1 MKFVEFHVSDR
12 DLDLGASAYEGGR
25 RPFGFVV
32 HAPEYCHDTLID
44 LCSADDAQR
53 ALSTTRIQQT
63 IDLARDL
70 APLFEWDPAMFPH
83 GPKIVMHVG
92 GMSPAPD
99 SYDLEAATG
108 RLLTAL
114 RQLDTTGVDLLLE
127 NLPPYPWYFGGRWF
141 GHVICDAENTVLL
154 CKESGLGLCF
164 DTSHAALECTKSG
177 ASLLEFAK
185 SVAPFVRHL
194 HLSDG
199 AGTSGEGLQIGD
211 GSVNFVAL
219 LPLLLESHPTVIPEI
234 WMGHHENGLAFR
246 AALERLT
253 EIHWASLVLGRPSD
267 RRTRP
272 DLRALTV
279 MDDATIFTALV
290 VIDAN
295 RMGIAFVLD
304 NTRRVVGVVTD
315 GDIRHAFV
323 RGINLH
329 DDVTQAMTRNFVHGE
344 AGMSLAEVQA
354 RLPGRTQVMPVLD
367 DDGRL
372 VDFASLDTLGSGTP

>member
-1 MKFVEFHVSDR
+1 
-12 DLDLGASAYEGGR
+12 
-25 RPFGFVV
+25 
-32 HAPEYCHDTLID
+32 
-44 LCSADDAQR
+44 
-53 ALSTTRIQQT
+53 
-63 IDLARDL
+63 
-70 APLFEWDPAMFPH
+70 
-83 GPKIVMHVG
+83 
-92 GMSPAPD
+92 
-99 SYDLEAATG
+99 
-108 RLLTAL
+108 
-114 RQLDTTGVDLLLE
+114 
-127 NLPPYPWYFGGRWF
+127 
-141 GHVICDAENTVLL
+141 VICDAENTVLL
-154 CKESGLGLCF
+154 CKKSGLGLCF

-177 ASLLEFAK
+177 ASLLEFAR
-185 SVAPFVRHL
+185 SVAPLVRHL

-219 LPLLLESHPTVIPEI
+219 LPLLLESKPTVIPEI

-246 AALERLT
+246 DALERLT

-279 MDDATIFTALV
+279 MDDATIFTALL
-290 VIDAN
+290 VIDTN

-329 DDVTQAMTRNFVHGE
+329 DEVTQAMTRNFVHGE
-344 AGMSLAEVQA
+344 ADMSPAEVRA

-372 VDFASLDTLGSGTP
+372 VDFASLDTLVGETP

>member
-1 MKFVEFHVSDR
+1 
-12 DLDLGASAYEGGR
+12 
-25 RPFGFVV
+25 
-32 HAPEYCHDTLID
+32 
-44 LCSADDAQR
+44 
-53 ALSTTRIQQT
+53 
-63 IDLARDL
+63 
-70 APLFEWDPAMFPH
+70 
-83 GPKIVMHVG
+83 
-92 GMSPAPD
+92 
-99 SYDLEAATG
+99 
-108 RLLTAL
+108 
-114 RQLDTTGVDLLLE
+114 
-127 NLPPYPWYFGGRWF
+127 
-141 GHVICDAENTVLL
+141 VICDPENTVLL

-177 ASLLEFAK
+177 ASLADFAI

-219 LPLLLESHPTVIPEI
+219 LPLLLESKPTVIPEI

-279 MDDATIFTALV
+279 MDDATIFSALL
-290 VIDAN
+290 VIDTN

-344 AGMSLAEVQA
+344 AGMTLAEVRA

-372 VDFASLDTLGSGTP
+372 VDFASLDTLNSETAP